1 MHQERILAIHDI
13 SCVGRCSLTVAIP
26 IISSVGIECSGLPTA
41 VLSTHTG
48 GFTGYTYRDLTED
61 MVPIDEHWQTLGIR
75 FDAFYTGFLGSFEQ
89 IDIVKKLFRD
99 LSHEG
104 TRIYVDPVMAD
115 KGKLYPVFGPDF
127 PAGMRQLCEMADVIM
142 PNLTELSFMLG
153 IEYKEGPYT
162 REYID
167 SVLDLVGPL
176 HERGFEVSLV
186 APDRLGVVTPPAL
199 SELVDETCA
208 LVSVMYANNET
219 GVIQPVEELARVAH
233 SVGAVFHTDAV
244 QGLCHVPLDLSG
256 VDAVSVAAHKIGG
269 PVGVGALAV
278 RGRVPL
284 RPQTFGGGQER
295 GLRAGTQDVRGALSF
310 AAVARSCV
318 ARVDDVSALVGR
330 RARALYE
337 RLCADGTGIVPTV
350 ALDAAVRRLPGIVS
364 VMVPALDSE
373 TLILALDQAGFE
385 VSAASACSSGSL
397 DASHVLLAMGIPRD
411 EALGSLRI
419 SFDERVP
426 EDELDRFAT
435 TLTAIVAERARGR
448 RR

>member
-1 MHQERILAIHDI
+1 MA
-13 SCVGRCSLTVAIP
+13 SSLTYLDYAASCPLRPEALDAQRRYDESDFAGANPNSLHTLGRLAARALDSARRDLALSLGGGFRPSDVILTSGGTESNNLAVLGLAEGARARDSRRRRVV
-26 IISSVGIECSGLPTA
+26 ISSIE
-41 VLSTHTG
+41 H
-48 GFTGYTYRDLTED
+48 
-61 MVPIDEHWQTLGIR
+61 
-75 FDAFYTGFLGSFEQ
+75 
-89 IDIVKKLFRD
+89 
-99 LSHEG
+99 
-104 TRIYVDPVMAD
+104 
-115 KGKLYPVFGPDF
+115 
-127 PAGMRQLCEMADVIM
+127 
-142 PNLTELSFMLG
+142 
-153 IEYKEGPYT
+153 
-162 REYID
+162 D
-167 SVLDLVGPL
+167 SVLDLEGPL
-176 HERGFEVSLV
+176 RERGFEVSLV
-186 APDRLGVVTPPAL
+186 GPDRLGAVTPSAL

-219 GVIQPVEELARVAH
+219 GVIQPVEELARVARAA
-233 SVGAVFHTDAV
+233 GAVFHTDAV
-244 QGLCHVPLDLSG
+244 QGFCHVPLELSD

-278 RGRVPL
+278 RGRVAL

-295 GLRAGTQDVRGALSF
+295 GLRAGTQDVRGALAF
-310 AAVARSCV
+310 AAVARACS
-318 ARVDDVSALVGR
+318 AHVDDVSVVVGG

-337 RLCADGTGIVPTV
+337 RLCADGTGVLPTV
-350 ALDAAVRRLPGIVS
+350 ALDAAARRLPGIVS